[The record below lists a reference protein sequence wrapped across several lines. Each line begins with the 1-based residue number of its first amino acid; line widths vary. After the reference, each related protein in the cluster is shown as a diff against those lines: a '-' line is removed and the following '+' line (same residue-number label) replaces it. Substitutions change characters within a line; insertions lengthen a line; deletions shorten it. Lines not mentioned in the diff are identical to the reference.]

1 MKFKTNTLNIPN
13 CFGSAS
19 GTIFQKQIFF
29 IDFDDKRPYPF
40 WEVTYSPSMGTD
52 SSKLEKSLLK
62 YMDSMHT
69 SNPIIINH
77 ISWRNLLIS
86 KSNVTKKKILLSGVE
101 IDLTKQITLI
111 PKIDFLRVKADKNVP
126 KWIFNLDTM
135 PQILII
141 DYNNSSDIG
150 KLSRDVTQI
159 QSQFPDTKVYLEQPF
174 ENFENYRNKSEFEKC
189 HLIFDSYNYINRVKN
204 NYIKKDDI
212 FNFKIG
218 RNTVKEYEYLIKNN
232 YNIIFGNVTSSKI
245 GQEICNKLS
254 DRFAN
259 VELNCI
265 EIKN

>member
-1 MKFKTNTLNIPN
+1 MKFKTDTLNIPN
-13 CFGSAS
+13 GFGSAS

-29 IDFDDKRPYPF
+29 IDFDDKRPYSF

-77 ISWRNLLIS
+77 ISWRDFLIS
-86 KSNVTKKKILLSGVE
+86 RRNVTKKKIRLSGIE
-101 IDLTKQITLI
+101 IDLTKQITLM
-111 PKIDFLRVKADKNVP
+111 PKVDFLRIKAYKSAP
-126 KWIFNLDTM
+126 KWIFKLDTI
-135 PQILII
+135 PQTLII
-141 DYNNSSDIG
+141 DYNNSSNLDN
-150 KLSRDVTQI
+150 LSRDVAQI

-189 HLIFDSYNYINRVKN
+189 HLIFDSHNYINRVKN
-204 NYIKKDDI
+204 NDINKDDI

-218 RNTVKEYEYLIKNN
+218 RNSVKEYEYLIKNN

-254 DRFAN
+254 ERFAN
-259 VELNCI
+259 FELNCI